1 MPVVSEITDSIIWI
15 FVPRWLPT
23 HQRWPRCP
31 SRLWTIKIIF
41 VYRFCCSSGHACFPA
56 ESFFVR
62 KLIRAASGTAA
73 LSSSFRLLKFAD
85 EKDYPRGTMI
95 SPKTAN
101 INFVRKNPLEGTY
114 LSIDRIWRLQN
125 FSSRTSPVNQIHRD
139 ILLTK
144 TTMENSFSSG
154 TVTRVILKE
163 IFRSHIVF
171 LKLDFDLP
179 HIIDTKLLVKKED
192 FKWKQKKEIAKTQL
206 QRWKAQSALEQSK
219 SVLPQGTFHSYWN
232 PPKAAQNNLLQ
243 INSRR

>member
-1 MPVVSEITDSIIWI
+1 MFSYAKHTWK
-15 FVPRWLPT
+15 VP
-23 HQRWPRCP
+23 
-31 SRLWTIKIIF
+31 
-41 VYRFCCSSGHACFPA
+41 
-56 ESFFVR
+56 
-62 KLIRAASGTAA
+62 
-73 LSSSFRLLKFAD
+73 
-85 EKDYPRGTMI
+85 
-95 SPKTAN
+95 
-101 INFVRKNPLEGTY
+101 Y
-114 LSIDRIWRLQN
+114 LSIDRIWRFQN
-125 FSSRTSPVNQIHRD
+125 FSSPTIPVNQIHRD

-144 TTMENSFSSG
+144 TTMENSSSSG